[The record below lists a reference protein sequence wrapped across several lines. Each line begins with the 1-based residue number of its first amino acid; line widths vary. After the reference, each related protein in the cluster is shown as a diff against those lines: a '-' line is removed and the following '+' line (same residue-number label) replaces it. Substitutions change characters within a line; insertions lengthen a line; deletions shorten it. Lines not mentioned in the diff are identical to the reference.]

1 MLRNF
6 RILIPCLLIS
16 VLGSEILDA
25 ADQANSPEER
35 LRGMLRSTMLQL
47 RDAQN
52 QVATLQSAQTE
63 SEKQKKELSDRVDEL
78 TKQVAADKDA
88 ATKTIADL
96 NAKVTDQNTSIT
108 QMKDA
113 LDKWKDAYNKAIEVA
128 NTKEAQRAKFES
140 QAILLQ
146 RRVENDEAKNLALY
160 QLGKEVLDRYEKFGL
175 GTAITAREPFV
186 GLTKVKLEN
195 LVQDYSDKLLDQ
207 TIKPGQNPVAVS
219 ANGTHPQPSTSPVPK
234 SRNGRN

>member
-1 MLRNF
+1 MRRKF
-6 RILIPCLLIS
+6 PIILLCLSASLLADS
-16 VLGSEILDA
+16 KVRA
-25 ADQANSPEER
+25 ADQANSPEDR

-63 SEKQKKELSDRVDEL
+63 SEKAKKELSDRLDEL
-78 TKQVAADKDA
+78 TKQAAADKDA
-88 ATKTIADL
+88 ATKAIADL
-96 NAKVTDQNTSIT
+96 NAKVTDQNTLIS

-113 LDKWKDAYNKAIEVA
+113 LDKWKEAYNKAVELA

-140 QAILLQ
+140 QAIALQ
-146 RRVENDEAKNLALY
+146 RRVEDDETKNLALY
-160 QLGKEVLDRYEKFGL
+160 NLGKEVLSRYEKFGL

-186 GLTKVKLEN
+186 GITKVKLQN

-207 TIKPGQNPVAVS
+207 TVKPGASVPPAPKAS
-219 ANGTHPQPSTSPVPK
+219 PSPTK
-234 SRNGRN
+234 R

>member
-1 MLRNF
+1 MLR
-6 RILIPCLLIS
+6 ILLPCLLIS
-16 VLGSEILDA
+16 VLCSEVLHA

-63 SEKQKKELSDRVDEL
+63 SEKQKKDLSDRVDEL
-78 TKQVAADKDA
+78 TKQIAADKDA

-96 NAKVTDQNTSIT
+96 NAKVTDQNTLIT

-113 LDKWKDAYNKAIEVA
+113 LDKWKDAYNKAVEVA
-128 NTKEAQRAKFES
+128 NTKEAQRAKIES

-160 QLGKEVLDRYEKFGL
+160 KLGKEVLDRYEKFGL

-207 TIKPGQNPVAVS
+207 TIKPGQNPVS
-219 ANGTHPQPSTSPVPK
+219 ASSNAAQPQPSASPS
-234 SRNGRN
+234 SRKP

>member
-6 RILIPCLLIS
+6 RIFVPWLLTTLFS
-16 VLGSEILDA
+16 SGMLNA
-25 ADQANSPEER
+25 ADQANSAEER

-52 QVATLQSAQTE
+52 QVATLQSAQAE
-63 SEKQKKELSDRVDEL
+63 SDKEKKALSDRVDEL
-78 TKQVAADKDA
+78 TKQAAADKDA

-96 NAKVTDQNTSIT
+96 NAKVTDQSTLVT
-108 QMKDA
+108 QLKDA
-113 LDKWKDAYNKAIEVA
+113 LDKWKEAYNKAVEVA

-146 RRVENDEAKNLALY
+146 RRVENDETKNLALY
-160 QLGKEVLDRYEKFGL
+160 KLGKEVLDRYEKFGL

-186 GLTKVKLEN
+186 GITKVKLEN

-207 TIKPGQNPVAVS
+207 TIKPGQNPVNS
-219 ANGTHPQPSTSPVPK
+219 SSNGAQPQPSASPSPRK
-234 SRNGRN
+234 P

>member
-1 MLRNF
+1 MLRDL
-6 RILIPCLLIS
+6 RVLLPWLLTTLFTGG
-16 VLGSEILDA
+16 VLNA
-25 ADQANSPEER
+25 ADQANSAEER

-52 QVATLQSAQTE
+52 QVATLQSTQAE
-63 SEKQKKELSDRVDEL
+63 SDKEKKALSDRLDEL
-78 TKQVAADKDA
+78 TKQAASDKDA

-96 NAKVTDQNTSIT
+96 NAKVTDQGAVVT
-108 QMKDA
+108 QLKDA
-113 LDKWKDAYNKAIEVA
+113 LEKWKEAYNKAVEVA

-160 QLGKEVLDRYEKFGL
+160 KLGKEVLDRYEKFGL

-186 GLTKVKLEN
+186 GTTKVKLEN

-207 TIKPGQNPVAVS
+207 TVKPGQNPVNSS
-219 ANGTHPQPSTSPVPK
+219 ASTAQPQPSASPS
-234 SRNGRN
+234 SRKP

>member
-1 MLRNF
+1 MLRNLKSLVPWLLT
-6 RILIPCLLIS
+6 ILISSGIMK
-16 VLGSEILDA
+16 G

-63 SEKQKKELSDRVDEL
+63 SDKEKKALSDRLDEL
-78 TKQVAADKDA
+78 TKQATVDKDA
-88 ATKTIADL
+88 ATKSIADL

-108 QMKDA
+108 QLKDA
-113 LDKWKDAYNKAIEVA
+113 LDKWKEAYNKAVEVA

-160 QLGKEVLDRYEKFGL
+160 KLGKEVLDRYEKFGL

-186 GLTKVKLEN
+186 GTTKVKLEN

-207 TIKPGQNPVAVS
+207 TVKPGQNPV
-219 ANGTHPQPSTSPVPK
+219 STSSTGAQTQQSASPSPRK
-234 SRNGRN
+234 P

>member
-1 MLRNF
+1 MLRNL
-6 RILIPCLLIS
+6 RIFVPWLLTTLFS
-16 VLGSEILDA
+16 SGILNA
-25 ADQANSPEER
+25 ADQANPAEER

-63 SEKQKKELSDRVDEL
+63 SDKEKKALSDRLDEL
-78 TKQVAADKDA
+78 TKQAAADKDA

-96 NAKVTDQNTSIT
+96 NTKVTDQSTLIT
-108 QMKDA
+108 QLKDA
-113 LDKWKDAYNKAIEVA
+113 LDKWKDAYNKAVEVA
-128 NTKEAQRAKFES
+128 NTKEAQRAKFQS

-160 QLGKEVLDRYEKFGL
+160 KLGKEVLDRYEKFGL

-186 GLTKVKLEN
+186 GTTKVKLEN
-195 LVQDYSDKLLDQ
+195 LVQDYSDKFLDQ
-207 TIKPGQNPVAVS
+207 TIKPGQNPVSGSSNDAQPQQS
-219 ANGTHPQPSTSPVPK
+219 ASPS
-234 SRNGRN
+234 SRKP

>member
-1 MLRNF
+1 MLRNLTSPVPWLLT
-6 RILIPCLLIS
+6 ILFS
-16 VLGSEILDA
+16 GGILNA

-47 RDAQN
+47 RYAQN
-52 QVATLQSAQTE
+52 QIATLQSAQAE
-63 SEKQKKELSDRVDEL
+63 SDKEKKALSDRLDEL
-78 TKQVAADKDA
+78 TKQAAADKDA

-96 NAKVTDQNTSIT
+96 NTKVTDQNTLVT
-108 QMKDA
+108 QLKDA
-113 LDKWKDAYNKAIEVA
+113 LDKWKEAYNKAVEVA

-160 QLGKEVLDRYEKFGL
+160 KLGKEVLDRYEKFGL

-186 GLTKVKLEN
+186 GITKVKLEN

-207 TIKPGQNPVAVS
+207 TVKPGQNPVSNSPNGAQPRPS
-219 ANGTHPQPSTSPVPK
+219 ASPSPRKP
-234 SRNGRN
+234 

>member
-1 MLRNF
+1 MLRNL
-6 RILIPCLLIS
+6 RSLVPWLLTILFS
-16 VLGSEILDA
+16 SGILNA

-52 QVATLQSAQTE
+52 QVATLQSAQAE
-63 SEKQKKELSDRVDEL
+63 SDKEKKALSDHLDEL
-78 TKQVAADKDA
+78 TKQAAADKDA
-88 ATKTIADL
+88 AIKTIADL
-96 NAKVTDQNTSIT
+96 NTKVTDQNTLIT
-108 QMKDA
+108 QQKDA
-113 LDKWKDAYNKAIEVA
+113 LDKWKEAYNKAVEVA

-160 QLGKEVLDRYEKFGL
+160 KLGKEILDRYEKFGL
-175 GTAITAREPFV
+175 GTAVTAREPFV
-186 GLTKVKLEN
+186 GTTRVKLEN

-207 TIKPGQNPVAVS
+207 TVKPGQNPVSNS
-219 ANGTHPQPSTSPVPK
+219 ATGAQTQQSASPSPRKP
-234 SRNGRN
+234 